1 MCDAMREVIQWYI
14 KTPRPP
20 EGCMETLCPCT
31 WPFVIMP
38 SAHLYCL
45 VHLVTFSIVI
55 AIILSTDPP
64 LQALSEGVLLPT
76 DERKRF

>member
-1 MCDAMREVIQWYI
+1 MQWYI
-14 KTPRPP
+14 NTGRPP
-20 EGCMETLCPCT
+20 ERGMETLCPCT
-31 WPFVIMP
+31 WPFVMIP
-38 SAHLYCL
+38 SGHLYCL